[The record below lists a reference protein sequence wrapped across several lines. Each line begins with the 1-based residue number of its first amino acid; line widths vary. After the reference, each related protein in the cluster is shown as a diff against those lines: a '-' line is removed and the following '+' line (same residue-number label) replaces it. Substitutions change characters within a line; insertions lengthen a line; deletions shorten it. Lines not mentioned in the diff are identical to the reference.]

1 MKLVHSKDIYYIMRD
16 VMKCLDA
23 KVMNH
28 GARTSYILYRML
40 QCTNRYEM
48 YELAE
53 FAFLATMHDIGAFR
67 TDDVTDQLTYETKDV
82 MPHSIYGY
90 LFLLY
95 LTPFKERAKVLLYH
109 HTDYSQIKDSKY
121 EYMDVVNCLNV
132 AEKMDLYSNI
142 LREKFDILMLKKQAG
157 VKYSPAALELLYQAD
172 KKYGVFEKLSTGEYK
187 TELADLY
194 EYLIFTNEEK
204 RDFLVGLSYIIGF
217 RSEYTMFDTV
227 TCVQVCQSIGEKLML
242 TPPEMEKLFYAALL
256 HDAGMCSVSKD
267 ISEAPR
273 KLTDEE
279 MGTLRTHVGVVETI
293 LKGRVEDETLEIIT
307 AHHERADGS
316 GYPKHLKGGEMNR
329 LMKILQV
336 ADTITGLTSPR
347 PYRNPK
353 TKETIIAIL
362 KEEAEKGKLSS
373 EVVRVAVNYYDSIMD
388 VVKQKSEDML
398 SMYNKLQNNY
408 EVTYK
413 KTKK

>member
-16 VMKCLDA
+16 VIKCLDA

-28 GARTSYILYRML
+28 GARTSYILNRML
-40 QCTNRYEM
+40 QCTDRYEM

-109 HTDYSQIKDSKY
+109 HTDYNQIKDSKY

-142 LREKFDILMLKKQAG
+142 LGEKFDILMLKKQAG
-157 VKYSPAALELLYQAD
+157 VKYSPAALDLLYQAD

-279 MGTLRTHVGVVETI
+279 MSTLRTHVGVVETI
-293 LKGRVEDETLEIIT
+293 LKGRIDDETLEIIT

-316 GYPKHLKGGEMNR
+316 GYPKRLKGGEMNR

-398 SMYNKLQNNY
+398 AMYNKLQNNY

-413 KTKK
+413 KTK

>member
-16 VMKCLDA
+16 VIKCLDA

-40 QCTNRYEM
+40 QCMDKYEM

-95 LTPFKERAKVLLYH
+95 LTPFKERAKILLYH
-109 HTDYSQIKDSKY
+109 HTDYNQIKDSKY
-121 EYMDVVNCLNV
+121 EYMDVVHCLNV

-142 LREKFDILMLKKQAG
+142 LGEKFDIFMLKKQAG
-157 VKYSPAALELLYQAD
+157 TKYSSNALDLLYQAE
-172 KKYGVFEKLSTGEYK
+172 KKYGIFEKLSTGEYK

-204 RDFLVGLSYIIGF
+204 RDYLVGLSYIIGF

-256 HDAGMCSVSKD
+256 HDAGMCSVSKE

-279 MGTLRTHVGVVETI
+279 MNTLRTHVGVVETI
-293 LKGRVEDETLEIIT
+293 LKGRIDDETLEIIT

-373 EVVRVAVNYYDSIMD
+373 EVVRVAINYYDSIME

-413 KTKK
+413 KTK

>member
-16 VMKCLDA
+16 VIKCLDA

-40 QCTNRYEM
+40 QCMDKYEM

-67 TDDVTDQLTYETKDV
+67 TDDVSDQLTYETKDV

-95 LTPFKERAKVLLYH
+95 LTPFKERAKIILYH
-109 HTDYSQIKDSKY
+109 HTDYSQVKDSKY
-121 EYMDVVNCLNV
+121 EYMDVVHCLNV

-142 LREKFDILMLKKQAG
+142 LGEKFDMFMFKKQAG
-157 VKYSPAALELLYQAD
+157 VKYSPGALDLLYQAE
-172 KKYGVFEKLSTGEYK
+172 KKYNIFEKLSTGEYK

-204 RDFLVGLSYIIGF
+204 RDYLVGLSYIIGF

-256 HDAGMCSVSKD
+256 HDAGMCSVSKE

-279 MGTLRTHVGVVETI
+279 MNTLRTHVGVVETI
-293 LKGRVEDETLEIIT
+293 LKGRIDDETLEIIT

-373 EVVRVAVNYYDSIMD
+373 EVVRVAINYYDSIME

-413 KTKK
+413 KTK

>member
-16 VMKCLDA
+16 VVKCLDA

-40 QCTNRYEM
+40 QCMNKYEM

-67 TDDVTDQLTYETKDV
+67 TDDASDQLTYETKDV

-95 LTPFKERAKVLLYH
+95 LTPFKERAKILLYH
-109 HTDYSQIKDSKY
+109 HTDYNQIKDSKY
-121 EYMDVVNCLNV
+121 EYMDVVHCLNV

-142 LREKFDILMLKKQAG
+142 LGEKFDIFMLKKQAG
-157 VKYSPAALELLYQAD
+157 TKYSSNALDLLYQAE
-172 KKYGVFEKLSTGEYK
+172 KKYGIFEKLSTGEYK

-204 RDFLVGLSYIIGF
+204 RDYLVGLSYIIGF

-256 HDAGMCSVSKD
+256 HDAGMCSVSKE

-279 MGTLRTHVGVVETI
+279 MNTLRTHVGVVETI
-293 LKGRVEDETLEIIT
+293 LKGRIDDETLEIIT

-362 KEEAEKGKLSS
+362 KEESEKGKLSS
-373 EVVRVAVNYYDSIMD
+373 EVVRVAINYYDSIME

-413 KTKK
+413 KTK